1 MPEFSVLARWLFLA
15 GVGLILIAGVVWLL
29 GRWNLPLGQL
39 PGDFR
44 IQRGNVSCFIPLAT
58 SLLLS
63 GLLTLLIN
71 LILRS
76 LKK

>member
-29 GRWNLPLGQL
+29 GRLNIPVGQL

-44 IQRGNVSCFIPLAT
+44 IQRGNVSCFVPLAS

-71 LILRS
+71 LIQRS